1 MPKHLAVANSGLLIA
16 WVEPAGENVLAEPPE
31 SEDTEAWE
39 TDLGT
44 PDCLLAT
51 QLYPCPLKYSPPAG
65 KNSRNTMLGIPLQYV
80 SELDSAEW

>member
-16 WVEPAGENVLAEPPE
+16 WVEPAGENVLAEPAE

-51 QLYPCPLKYSPPAG
+51 QLYHVPL
-65 KNSRNTMLGIPLQYV
+65 NILLLQGRTPEIQC
-80 SELDSAEW
+80 SESLSNMFLS